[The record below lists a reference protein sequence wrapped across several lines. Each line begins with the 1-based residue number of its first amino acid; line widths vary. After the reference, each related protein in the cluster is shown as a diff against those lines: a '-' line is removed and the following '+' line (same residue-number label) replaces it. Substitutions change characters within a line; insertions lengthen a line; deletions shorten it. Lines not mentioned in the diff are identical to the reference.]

1 MKVIAHDPFLTESVA
16 AQLDVEL
23 VSLDQLL
30 ERADAIS
37 VHVPRT
43 KDTTGLLGRKAFAK
57 CRAGVLIV
65 NAARGGIVDEAAL
78 LAALDSGKVGGA
90 ALDVFVDE
98 PPKPDHPLIGHERVI
113 CTPHLGASTEQAQL
127 NVAIGIAEQVRDYL
141 LQGVI
146 RNAVNVPSI
155 SKELLDRVRP
165 YLALAEKLGRMHGQ
179 LAPAG
184 IEQVEVEFSG
194 EAAGFDVT
202 PMTIA
207 VLKGLLDSVTDQVN
221 MVNAPVLA
229 KQRGIKVVESKSST
243 SRDFVSAISVRVRG
257 VLERLIVGAVFQGGQ
272 PRIVRIDQFMLEAIP
287 EGPTLLLHNHDQPG
301 VVGKVGTIL
310 GEEGL
315 NISRMQL
322 ALAPDGSEAAML
334 VNITRPPAPE
344 ALERLRALP
353 EVISAQFLDLG

>member
-1 MKVIAHDPFLTESVA
+1 
-16 AQLDVEL
+16 
-23 VSLDQLL
+23 VS
-30 ERADAIS
+30 
-37 VHVPRT
+37 
-43 KDTTGLLGRKAFAK
+43 
-57 CRAGVLIV
+57 
-65 NAARGGIVDEAAL
+65 
-78 LAALDSGKVGGA
+78 
-90 ALDVFVDE
+90 
-98 PPKPDHPLIGHERVI
+98 HERVI

-184 IEQVEVEFSG
+184 VEQVEVEFSG

-202 PMTIA
+202 PMTVA
-207 VLKGLLDSVTDQVN
+207 VLKGLLESVTDQVN

-257 VLERLIVGAVFQGGQ
+257 VLDRLIVGAVFQGGQ

-334 VNITRPPAPE
+334 VNISTEPRPE

-353 EVISAQFLDLG
+353 QVISAQFLDLG